1 MKENNKNIY
10 TSLEDLK
17 KIISE
22 GVSEDTSKANTLISE
37 VEKQVKMSAKERKG
51 LYNLLLILI
60 ASLIFLI
67 SFALYQK
74 DENQIQ
80 AERISSLERTDSI
93 YNTFMQPHDGSISYR
108 IDGEG
113 NPVSYRD
120 LMAQSDSLQNRIWD
134 IERNLYDYEFEL
146 KFIKDSY
153 PITVRRRGNTCTI
166 DAARIDSA
174 LMLLDVYRDKIS
186 YDKENNCW
194 IIK

>member
-134 IERNLYDYEFEL
+134 IERKLYDYEFEL

>member
-22 GVSEDTSKANTLISE
+22 GVPEDTSKVNTLISE
-37 VEKQVKMSAKERKG
+37 IEKQVKMSAKERKG
-51 LYNLLLILI
+51 LYNLLLILV
-60 ASLIFLI
+60 ASLIFII
-67 SFALYQK
+67 SFALNQR

-80 AERISSLERTDSI
+80 AERIISLERTDSI
-93 YNTFMQPHDGSISYR
+93 YNTFMQPHNGSISYR

-134 IERNLYDYEFEL
+134 IERKLYDYEFEL
-146 KFIKDSY
+146 KFIKDTY
-153 PITVRRRGNTCTI
+153 PIAVRRKGNTYTI

-174 LMLLDVYRDKIS
+174 LMLLDIYRDKIS
-186 YDKENNCW
+186 FDKENNCW